1 MTKKQIDIYTGD
13 FYASREPVI
22 IRTLLGSCVAVCLL
36 DPANRIGGMNHIL
49 LPGNPDMKRF
59 DFSARYGVNA
69 MDMLINKILVLGG
82 DRRRLVAKVFGGAHV
97 LREMPAKYDTGRE
110 ISKFVIAFLE
120 NEKIKL
126 ISHDLGGSDTRRIY
140 FHSDT
145 GDVFLKR
152 IPSMK
157 DPGIFHMELKRLK
170 KIIQKIEV
178 RSDVT
183 IFGSSPDKL

>member
-1 MTKKQIDIYTGD
+1 MTKKQIDIYIGD

-69 MDMLINKILVLGG
+69 MEMLINKILVLGG

-97 LREMPAKYDTGRE
+97 LREMPTKFDTGRE

-183 IFGSSPDKL
+183 IFK